1 MRATLPRCPIMYR
14 LADPGVGGH
23 QGEAPCDGVDV
34 LGVRFDA
41 LDMRTLLR
49 RLEHDVDRGERFTVA
64 FANPEFVM
72 EVDRTPFLADYLR
85 GTRYTLADGIGIV
98 WAARRAGLPLPERVT
113 GTDFVP
119 ALAALCARRGWG
131 LFLLGGRPG
140 VAVAAQAR
148 LEASV
153 PGLRIVGALDGYFD
167 DDEAVVA
174 AINAVRPAF
183 LMVCLGNPRQEA
195 WIARHFNR
203 LDVQVAFG
211 NGGALDFCSG
221 RVPRAPS
228 WMMRC
233 SLEWLHRLAHDLGW
247 RRLRRQARLGR
258 FVMRVLASSH
268 SRDPRQ

>member
-1 MRATLPRCPIMYR
+1 VYR
-14 LADPGVGGH
+14 LADPGARGPA
-23 QGEAPCDGVDV
+23 QAAAPACVDV

-49 RLEHDVDRGERFTVA
+49 RLEHDVERGERFTVA

-85 GTRYTLADGIGIV
+85 ATRYTLADGTGVV
-98 WAARRAGLPLPERVT
+98 WAARRAGRPLPERVT

-119 ALAALCARRGWG
+119 AIASLCARRGWG

-140 VAVAAQAR
+140 VARAAQAR
-148 LEASV
+148 LEAAA
-153 PGLRIVGALDGYFD
+153 PGLRVVGALDGYFD
-167 DDEAVVA
+167 DDGPVVA
-174 AINAVRPAF
+174 AINAARPTF

-195 WIARHFNR
+195 WIARHFDR

-221 RVPRAPS
+221 RVPRAPR
-228 WMMRC
+228 WMIRC
-233 SLEWLHRLAHDLGW
+233 SLEWLHRLWCDLGW
-247 RRLRRQARLGR
+247 RRLRRQARLGV
-258 FVMRVLASSH
+258 FVLRVLASV
-268 SRDPRQ
+268 RRPGPRG